1 MEIASSSSRLQVA
14 TMENVSK
21 VQLWMSLNC
30 SFRVLKLGK
39 CIFSC
44 HCWWMRE
51 EVEVT
56 DLAKCWKGR
65 ELEAPEKL
73 PERANF
79 ESPAARPALRNSK
92 PESYHKCIRKC
103 IRKGIRESHLW
114 IPCFAVDPAL
124 INQEPEKLR
133 SKIHL
138 KNYQKW
144 QPKIFVQKLPSY
156 CIYLLGKVS
165 SFCRFRPNP

>member
-73 PERANF
+73 S
-79 ESPAARPALRNSK
+79 ESQLWISCCSPCTEKFKA
-92 PESYHKCIRKC
+92 RKC
-103 IRKGIRESHLW
+103 IRKSIWKSIRNGSQKYLFKNYPAIASTYLSLRCS
-114 IPCFAVDPAL
+114 IPHPIRWFNPTYTYSTGQFLRNSA
-124 INQEPEKLR
+124 IHR
-133 SKIHL
+133 SKAE
-138 KNYQKW
+138 
-144 QPKIFVQKLPSY
+144 
-156 CIYLLGKVS
+156 
-165 SFCRFRPNP
+165 

>member
-1 MEIASSSSRLQVA
+1 MEISSRSSRLQVA

-73 PERANF
+73 S
-79 ESPAARPALRNSK
+79 ESQLWISCCSPCTEKFKARK
-92 PESYHKCIRKC
+92 VIRKC
-103 IRKGIRESHLW
+103 IWKVIRESHLW

-144 QPKIFVQKLPSY
+144 QPKIFVQKLPGY